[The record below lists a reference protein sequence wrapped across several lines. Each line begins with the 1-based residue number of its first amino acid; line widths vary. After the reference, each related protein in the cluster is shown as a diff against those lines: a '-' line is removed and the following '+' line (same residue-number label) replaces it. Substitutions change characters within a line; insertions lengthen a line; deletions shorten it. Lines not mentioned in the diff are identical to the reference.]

1 MWRHSIATEAEEPA
15 WLWCPRRGTGSEAL
29 PTGVSESRGF
39 LAADKT
45 GGGGHIV
52 VIMKMPGTIRVGST
66 WDRDVRGFDPARS
79 PFAD

>member
-1 MWRHSIATEAEEPA
+1 VAAFDRYGGRRTRLALVST
-15 WLWCPRRGTGSEAL
+15 PRYRSEAL